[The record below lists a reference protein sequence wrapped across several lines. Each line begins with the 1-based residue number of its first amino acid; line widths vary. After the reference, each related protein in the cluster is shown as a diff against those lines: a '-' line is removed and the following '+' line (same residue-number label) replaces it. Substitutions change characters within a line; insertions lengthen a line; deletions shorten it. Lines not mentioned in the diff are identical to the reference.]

1 MGLFNKLGGK
11 PKYPELQEDNPLANR
26 MDQIKQPLN
35 SLMAQVKD
43 PIEVVPD
50 GKQTYLFIGKPP
62 KKFGIAWIEQG
73 EIKNFQLVAK
83 EKGMTPS
90 EMLSWSEKLG
100 SAYEQHQNDE
110 RFTAHVGKR
119 DVVVT
124 PSAGLAQ
131 KVDQII
137 STAMS

>member
-1 MGLFNKLGGK
+1 MGLFGKSK
-11 PKYPELQEDNPLANR
+11 PKYPELQDDNPLASQL
-26 MDQIKQPLN
+26 DQISQPLN
-35 SLMAQVKD
+35 ALIEQVKD

-50 GKQTYLFIGKPP
+50 GKQTYVFIGKPP

-83 EKGMTPS
+83 EQGMSPS
-90 EMLSWSEKLG
+90 EMLAYSEKLG

-110 RFTAHVGKR
+110 RFTAHIGKR

-137 STAMS
+137 GAAIS